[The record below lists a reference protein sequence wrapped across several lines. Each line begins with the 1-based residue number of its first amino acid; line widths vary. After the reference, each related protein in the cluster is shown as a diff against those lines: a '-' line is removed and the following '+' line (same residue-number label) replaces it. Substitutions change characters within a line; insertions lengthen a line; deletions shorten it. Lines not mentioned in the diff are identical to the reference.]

1 MNLSIKV
8 YSILVGATLLV
19 LFSTMFFI
27 SHKTSQLSLSVGAMN
42 ERENSTLEAVQTL
55 QKSISFQSEFAKSY
69 VATGIESYRKL
80 YYRVLN
86 IRDGLSER
94 PENYSYFS
102 FVEEQK
108 GVKISYE
115 NLLHKTGIDKNGLD
129 SLQRTIKRADELREI
144 QVTAFG
150 AMDGIYRD
158 SDGEFKIYGESN
170 QEFAIELLFSEE
182 SETIFRSSLELI
194 EEVLSSQHSRFT
206 KKREKL
212 LKRLN
217 RYRWLFYISSILTL
231 IYIVILFISIHK
243 KFIFPITSLTD
254 YITLFKRNRGERGE
268 APIIYSDEIGGLTTQ
283 FNSMKK
289 SIQTDL
295 SRFREKEIELGE
307 YISLVDQNI
316 ITSTTDLSGVI
327 TYVSNA
333 FIEISGYSREELI
346 GRKHSLIRHPD
357 MSGQVF
363 SQLWRD
369 ISADRSWRGE
379 VKNRRK
385 NGDYYWVKAT
395 IYPNYNMRGEKIG
408 YTSIRVDIT
417 AEKRVE
423 MLLKQAKVQEFQ
435 ISQYVNLINQ
445 SVITSKT
452 DLKGVITYSSEA
464 FQKISGY
471 SSEELLGEKHSIVRH
486 RDTSIDLYRDMW
498 DHLSQNRNWSG
509 ELKNRAK
516 DGSIYWVYSTIYPLF
531 DSDGE
536 KIGYTAVN
544 SDITDRKRVER
555 LMEIDPL
562 TEIRNRSSFNS
573 LLPRLINISRRDR
586 LYLSM
591 AMIDIDHFKLYN
603 DTYGHQAGD
612 TALKRVANIL
622 TRSPRDRDIE
632 EYYQFRL
639 GGEEF
644 AIVTL
649 SADVESPLKYLKFIR
664 ESVEKLDIEHKSST
678 SSSVVTVSIGLLV
691 VSYRDIKSES
701 KIYRD
706 SDELLYKA
714 KKGGRNQITYKLS
727 SEEN

>member
-1 MNLSIKV
+1 M
-8 YSILVGATLLV
+8 
-19 LFSTMFFI
+19 
-27 SHKTSQLSLSVGAMN
+27 
-42 ERENSTLEAVQTL
+42 
-55 QKSISFQSEFAKSY
+55 
-69 VATGIESYRKL
+69 ESS
-80 YYRVLN
+80 
-86 IRDGLSER
+86 DGD
-94 PENYSYFS
+94 
-102 FVEEQK
+102 
-108 GVKISYE
+108 KISYRE
-115 NLLHKTGIDKNGLD
+115 LLHKTGIGEKSLD
-129 SLQRTIKRADELREI
+129 SLQRTLQGAEALKELQI
-144 QVTAFG
+144 TAFG

-170 QEFAIELLFSEE
+170 REFALEVLFSEE
-182 SETIFRSSLELI
+182 SETLFINSI
-194 EEVLSSQHSRFT
+194 EPIDRVLSSEHNLFE
-206 KKREKL
+206 KKRKRL
-212 LKRLN
+212 LKRLR
-217 RYRWLFYISSILTL
+217 RYQWLFYISSALTL
-231 IYIVILFISIHK
+231 LYIVALFISIHR
-243 KFIFPITSLTD
+243 KFIYPITSLTD
-254 YITLFKRNRGERGE
+254 YIALFKRNRGERGE
-268 APIIYSDEIGGLTTQ
+268 APIIYSDEIGGLTAE

-289 SIQTDL
+289 SIQADL

-333 FIEISGYSREELI
+333 FTEISGYSREELI

-357 MSGQVF
+357 MSGEVF
-363 SQLWRD
+363 SQLWSD
-369 ISADRSWRGE
+369 LSADRSWRGE

-385 NGDYYWVKAT
+385 DGGYYWVKAT

-435 ISQYVNLINQ
+435 ISQYVNLIDQ

-471 SSEELLGEKHSIVRH
+471 SSEELLGEKHSIIRH
-486 RDTSIDLYRDMW
+486 RDTSIEVYRDMW

-509 ELKNRAK
+509 ELKNRSK
-516 DGSIYWVYSTIYPLF
+516 DGAIYWVYTTIYPLF
-531 DSDGE
+531 DYNGE

-555 LMEIDPL
+555 LMEIDAL

-591 AMIDIDHFKLYN
+591 AMIDIDHFKQYN

-632 EYYQFRL
+632 EFYQFRL

-649 SADVESPLKYLKFIR
+649 SADSESPLKYLESIR
-664 ESVEKLDIEHKSST
+664 KAVEKLEIEHKSST
-678 SSSVVTVSIGLLV
+678 SSSVVTVSIGLLT

-701 KIYRD
+701 KIYRE
-706 SDELLYKA
+706 SDELLYRA
-714 KKGGRNQITYKLS
+714 KKGGRNQIIHKLT
-727 SEEN
+727 SEEE